1 MADDDGVLAACVNHP
16 ARETGLRCN
25 RCGDPICAQ
34 CAVRTPV
41 GYRCKKCVREQ
52 QKTFETVRWYDFPI
66 AFVVAAAVIGIG
78 SLLSSVLGF
87 WILLAAGFAGALAAR
102 AVQAAVRYR
111 RSRYLWMAAAAGAIA
126 GCVPVMLP
134 AVIGLLFGAAY
145 GGAEYLVPGLFAL
158 VWPGAYLVIAL
169 GALIA
174 SIRGIR
180 L

>member
-66 AFVVAAAVIGIG
+66 AFIVAAAVIGIG

-87 WILLAAGFAGALAAR
+87 WILLAAGFAD
-102 AVQAAVRYR
+102 R
-111 RSRYLWMAAAAGAIA
+111 RSELGRL
-126 GCVPVMLP
+126 LP
-134 AVIGLLFGAAY
+134 GNSNDRV
-145 GGAEYLVPGLFAL
+145 
-158 VWPGAYLVIAL
+158 
-169 GALIA
+169 A
-174 SIRGIR
+174 SSCKRASDAQA
-180 L
+180 

>member
-1 MADDDGVLAACVNHP
+1 MADSGEPAVFCINHP
-16 ARETGLRCN
+16 GRETGLRCN

-52 QKTFETVRWYDFPI
+52 QKTFETALWYDFPV
-66 AFVVAAAVIGIG
+66 AFLVSAVLFGAG

-87 WILLAAGFAGALAAR
+87 WVIFVAAAAGALTAR
-102 AVQAAVRYR
+102 AVQFTVRYR
-111 RSRYLWMAAAAGAIA
+111 RSRYLWIAAAAGGIA
-126 GCVPVMLP
+126 GCMPVLL
-134 AVIGLLFGAAY
+134 VGLIG
-145 GGAEYLVPGLFAL
+145 FAL
-158 VWPGAYLVIAL
+158 AGLTGILTLIWPGAYLVIAL